1 MMKKPKLSTFLK
13 FYRPALLS
21 SALVLGITF
30 YLFFET
36 YKQFQEKNNTL
47 FELRAIA
54 VTGAINSRM
63 MDYIQILKGV
73 QSLLIVSDSVD
84 WQTWKSYAEGVN
96 VKEHYPGVQGI
107 GFSIFIPDS
116 NKADFEARVREE
128 GFPDFAIWP
137 DNPRE
142 MYTAIV
148 YLHPFD
154 SINKRAFGYDM
165 YADSVRKKAM
175 DRAIDTGKPAITSGV
190 ILVQENVDEVQK
202 GLNLYLPIYKKGA
215 DTTTIENKRKNIVG
229 FAYSPFRVH
238 DLIEGTLGNDFDDF
252 NIQIY
257 DEGKKGEGGLL
268 YNSNNVVEV
277 RNDNG
282 AVNSYQKLVSIEVAE
297 HVWDIYITAIPGF
310 GYDREVP
317 FYLLGGGMIISLL
330 VFLIVISFG
339 YIRRSTYLKQVIAD
353 NAVAAIF
360 IVNKDGFCTFMNP
373 AAGRLTGYSFEEI
386 KLEQLWA
393 LLFRHSKIEKSMF
406 SMERETSM
414 QDRIIFHKS
423 GTPIYVNLNAK
434 PIYEYSNRVSLLV
447 QATDMT
453 QEKEAESSLMQ
464 KNKMLQAL
472 NQVGINL
479 SVELD
484 LKRLLQQIIDI
495 CTEITDSEFG
505 VFFYQVDDRN
515 ETVVM
520 HATSARNYYYI
531 ESIIDSWPQY
541 TILDVLRLDD
551 ASETKEVLMPEGMSI
566 GKHPVRS
573 FLAVP
578 VKSRNGIVIGTL
590 YFGHTKAGV
599 FQEHEVEI
607 TKGIAAQAAIALDNS
622 QLFETITNKNEELLK
637 INNDLDNFVYTASHD
652 LKAPVLN
659 IEGLV
664 YVLTKALEEGKT
676 EKAEKMIEMIKI
688 SILKFKET
696 IQALTEVAKTN
707 KNIDDE
713 VVKVDLRQLFEDIK
727 LSIEDMIQAADAN
740 ITADFAQLGEEEI
753 YFSLPNMRS
762 LLLNL
767 ITNAIK
773 YRSPERKP
781 IINLSFEKE
790 GRQLVI
796 KISDNGLGI
805 VKEHQERIFQMF
817 KRMHTQVEGTGIG
830 LYLVKRIVENQG
842 GSITVESE
850 VDQGTTF
857 TLYLPLK

>member
-1 MMKKPKLSTFLK
+1 MMKKPRISTFLK
-13 FYRPALLS
+13 FYRPALFS

-36 YKQFQEKNNTL
+36 YKQFQEKNNAL
-47 FELRAIA
+47 FDLRAVA
-54 VTGAINSRM
+54 VTDAIKSRM
-63 MDYIQILKGV
+63 MDYIQILKGA
-73 QSLLIVSDSVD
+73 QSLLNVSDSVSR
-84 WQTWKSYAEGVN
+84 QAWKGYAEGVN

-107 GFSIFIPDS
+107 GFSVFVADS
-116 NKADFEARVREE
+116 NKTAFEARVREE

-137 DNPRE
+137 SNPRE
-142 MYTAIV
+142 MYSAIL
-148 YLHPFD
+148 YLEPFD

-165 YADSVRKKAM
+165 YTDSARHKAM
-175 DRAIDTGKPAITSGV
+175 NIALETGKPTITSGV
-190 ILVQENVDEVQK
+190 ILVQEIVDEVQK

-215 DTTTIENKRKNIVG
+215 DTSTVENRRKNIVG
-229 FAYSPFRVH
+229 FAYSPFRIY
-238 DLIEGTLGNDFDDF
+238 DLMKGTLGNEFDDLD
-252 NIQIY
+252 IQIY
-257 DEGKKGEGGLL
+257 DEGRKGEGGLL
-268 YNSNNVVEV
+268 YWSS
-277 RNDNG
+277 NDNKING
-282 AVNSYQKLVSIEVAE
+282 EGLINSYQKMISIEVAE
-297 HVWDIYITAIPGF
+297 HVWDIHITANTGF

-317 FYLLGGGMIISLL
+317 FYLLGGGMVISLL

-360 IVNKDGFCTFMNP
+360 IVNQDGFCTFTNP
-373 AAGRLTGYSFEEI
+373 AAERLTGYSFDEI

-393 LLFRHSKIEKSMF
+393 LLFRHNDMEQSAF

-414 QDRIIFHKS
+414 QDALIYHKS
-423 GTPIYVNLNAK
+423 GTPIYVNLNTK
-434 PIYEYSNRVSLLV
+434 PIYEYSNKVSLLV

-484 LKRLLQQIIDI
+484 LKKLLQQIVDI

-505 VFFYQVDDRN
+505 VFFYQVDDHN
-515 ETVVM
+515 ETLVM
-520 HATSARNYYYI
+520 HATSIKNYYYI
-531 ESIIDSWPQY
+531 ESVIDSWPQY
-541 TILDVLRLDD
+541 TILDVLRIDD
-551 ASETKEVLMPEGMSI
+551 ASESKEVLMPEGMAI

-578 VKSRNGIVIGTL
+578 VKSRNGVVIGTL
-590 YFGHTKAGV
+590 YFGHTKAGM

-622 QLFETITNKNEELLK
+622 QLFEAISNKNEELIK

-664 YVLTKALEEGKT
+664 YVLTKALEEGKID
-676 EKAEKMIEMIKI
+676 KAEKMIEMIKI

-713 VVKVDLRQLFEDIK
+713 VVKVDLKELFEDIK
-727 LSIEDMIQAADAN
+727 LSIEDMVEAAGAD
-740 ITADFAQLGEEEI
+740 ITADFTRLGTEDI
-753 YFSLPNMRS
+753 YFSLANMRS
-762 LLLNL
+762 LLINL
-767 ITNAIK
+767 MTNAIK

-781 IINLSFEKE
+781 IIRLSFEKE
-790 GRQLVI
+790 DKQLII
-796 KISDNGLGI
+796 KVSDNGLGI
-805 VKEHQERIFQMF
+805 AKEHQERIFQMF

-842 GSITVESE
+842 GSIAIDSE
-850 VDQGTTF
+850 VNKGTTF

>member
-1 MMKKPKLSTFLK
+1 MMKKPRISTFLK
-13 FYRPALLS
+13 FYRPALFS

-36 YKQFQEKNNTL
+36 YKQFQEKNNAL
-47 FELRAIA
+47 FDLRAVA
-54 VTGAINSRM
+54 VTDAIKSRM
-63 MDYIQILKGV
+63 MDYIQILKGA
-73 QSLLIVSDSVD
+73 QSLLNVSDSVSR
-84 WQTWKSYAEGVN
+84 QAWKGYAEGVN

-107 GFSIFIPDS
+107 GFSVFVADS
-116 NKADFEARVREE
+116 NKTAFEARVREE

-137 DNPRE
+137 SNPRE
-142 MYTAIV
+142 MYSAIL
-148 YLHPFD
+148 YLEPFD

-165 YADSVRKKAM
+165 YTDSARHKAM
-175 DRAIDTGKPAITSGV
+175 NIALETGKPTITSGV
-190 ILVQENVDEVQK
+190 ILVQEIVDEVQK

-215 DTTTIENKRKNIVG
+215 DTSTVENRRKNIVG
-229 FAYSPFRVH
+229 FAYSPFRIY
-238 DLIEGTLGNDFDDF
+238 DLMKGTLGNEFDDLD
-252 NIQIY
+252 IQIY
-257 DEGKKGEGGLL
+257 DEGRKGEGGLL
-268 YNSNNVVEV
+268 YWSS
-277 RNDNG
+277 NDNKING
-282 AVNSYQKLVSIEVAE
+282 ERLINSYQKMISIEVAE
-297 HVWDIYITAIPGF
+297 HVWDIHITANTGF

-317 FYLLGGGMIISLL
+317 FYLLGGGMVISLL

-360 IVNKDGFCTFMNP
+360 IVNQDGFCTFTNP
-373 AAGRLTGYSFEEI
+373 AAERLTGYSFDEI

-393 LLFRHSKIEKSMF
+393 LLFRHNDMEQSAF

-414 QDRIIFHKS
+414 QDALIYHKS
-423 GTPIYVNLNAK
+423 GTPIYVNLNTK

-484 LKRLLQQIIDI
+484 LKKLLQQIVDI

-505 VFFYQVDDRN
+505 VFFYQVDDHN
-515 ETVVM
+515 ETLVM
-520 HATSARNYYYI
+520 HATSIKNYYYI
-531 ESIIDSWPQY
+531 ESVIDSWPQY
-541 TILDVLRLDD
+541 TILDVLRIDD
-551 ASETKEVLMPEGMSI
+551 ASESKEVLMPEGMAI

-578 VKSRNGIVIGTL
+578 VKSRNGVVIGTL
-590 YFGHTKAGV
+590 YFGHTKAGM

-622 QLFETITNKNEELLK
+622 QLFEAISNKNEELIK

-664 YVLTKALEEGKT
+664 YVLTKALEEGKID
-676 EKAEKMIEMIKI
+676 KAEKMIEMIKI

-713 VVKVDLRQLFEDIK
+713 VVKVDLKELFEDIK
-727 LSIEDMIQAADAN
+727 LSIEDMVEAAGAD
-740 ITADFAQLGEEEI
+740 IKADFTRLGTEDI
-753 YFSLPNMRS
+753 YFSLANMRS
-762 LLLNL
+762 LLINL
-767 ITNAIK
+767 MTNAIK

-781 IINLSFEKE
+781 IIRLSFEKE
-790 GRQLVI
+790 DKQLII
-796 KISDNGLGI
+796 KVSDNGLGI
-805 VKEHQERIFQMF
+805 AKEHQERIFQMF

-842 GSITVESE
+842 GSIAIDSE
-850 VDQGTTF
+850 VNKGTTF

>member
-1 MMKKPKLSTFLK
+1 MMKKPRISTFLK
-13 FYRPALLS
+13 FYRPALFS

-36 YKQFQEKNNTL
+36 YKQFQEKNNAL
-47 FELRAIA
+47 FDLRAVA
-54 VTGAINSRM
+54 VTDAIKSRM
-63 MDYIQILKGV
+63 MDYIQILKGA
-73 QSLLIVSDSVD
+73 QSLLNVSDSVSR
-84 WQTWKSYAEGVN
+84 QAWKGYAEGVN

-107 GFSIFIPDS
+107 GFSVFVADS
-116 NKADFEARVREE
+116 NKTAFEARVREE

-137 DNPRE
+137 SNPRE
-142 MYTAIV
+142 MYSAIL
-148 YLHPFD
+148 YLEPFD

-165 YADSVRKKAM
+165 YTDSARHKAM
-175 DRAIDTGKPAITSGV
+175 NIALETGKPTITSGV
-190 ILVQENVDEVQK
+190 ILVQEIVDEVQK

-215 DTTTIENKRKNIVG
+215 DTSTVENRRKNIVG
-229 FAYSPFRVH
+229 FAYSPFRIY
-238 DLIEGTLGNDFDDF
+238 DLMKGTLGNEFDDLD
-252 NIQIY
+252 IQIY
-257 DEGKKGEGGLL
+257 DEGRKGEGGLL
-268 YNSNNVVEV
+268 YWSS
-277 RNDNG
+277 NDNKING
-282 AVNSYQKLVSIEVAE
+282 ERLINSYQKMISIEVAE
-297 HVWDIYITAIPGF
+297 HVWDIHITANTGF

-317 FYLLGGGMIISLL
+317 FYLLGGGMVISLL

-360 IVNKDGFCTFMNP
+360 IVNQDGFCTFTNP
-373 AAGRLTGYSFEEI
+373 AAERLTGYSFDEI

-393 LLFRHSKIEKSMF
+393 LLFRHNDMEQSAF

-414 QDRIIFHKS
+414 QDALIYHKS
-423 GTPIYVNLNAK
+423 GTPIYVNLNTK
-434 PIYEYSNRVSLLV
+434 PIYEYSNKVSLLV

-484 LKRLLQQIIDI
+484 LKKLLQQIVDI

-505 VFFYQVDDRN
+505 VFFYQVDDHN
-515 ETVVM
+515 ETLVM
-520 HATSARNYYYI
+520 HATSIKNYYYI
-531 ESIIDSWPQY
+531 ESVIDSWPQY
-541 TILDVLRLDD
+541 TILDVLRIDD
-551 ASETKEVLMPEGMSI
+551 ASESKEVLMPEGMAI

-578 VKSRNGIVIGTL
+578 VKSRNGVVIGTL
-590 YFGHTKAGV
+590 YFGHTKAGM

-622 QLFETITNKNEELLK
+622 QLFEAISNKNEELIK

-664 YVLTKALEEGKT
+664 YVLTKALEEGKID
-676 EKAEKMIEMIKI
+676 KAEKMIEMIKI

-713 VVKVDLRQLFEDIK
+713 VVKVDLKELFEDIK
-727 LSIEDMIQAADAN
+727 LSIEDMVEAADAD
-740 ITADFAQLGEEEI
+740 ITADFTRLGTEDI
-753 YFSLPNMRS
+753 YFSLANMRS
-762 LLLNL
+762 LLINL
-767 ITNAIK
+767 MTNAIK

-781 IINLSFEKE
+781 IIRLSFEKE
-790 GRQLVI
+790 DKQLII
-796 KISDNGLGI
+796 KVSDNGLGI
-805 VKEHQERIFQMF
+805 AKEHQERIFQMF

-842 GSITVESE
+842 GSIAIDSE
-850 VDQGTTF
+850 VNKGTTF

>member
-1 MMKKPKLSTFLK
+1 MMKKPRISTFLK
-13 FYRPALLS
+13 FYRPALFS

-36 YKQFQEKNNTL
+36 YKQFQEKNNAL
-47 FELRAIA
+47 FDLRAVA
-54 VTGAINSRM
+54 VTDAIKSRM
-63 MDYIQILKGV
+63 MDYIQILKGA
-73 QSLLIVSDSVD
+73 QSLLNVSDSVSR
-84 WQTWKSYAEGVN
+84 QAWKGYAEGVN

-107 GFSIFIPDS
+107 GFSVFVADS
-116 NKADFEARVREE
+116 NKTAFEARVREE

-137 DNPRE
+137 SNPRE
-142 MYTAIV
+142 MYSAIL
-148 YLHPFD
+148 YLEPFD

-165 YADSVRKKAM
+165 YTDSARHKAM
-175 DRAIDTGKPAITSGV
+175 NIALETGKPTITSGV
-190 ILVQENVDEVQK
+190 ILVQEIVDEVQK

-215 DTTTIENKRKNIVG
+215 DTSTVENRRKNIVG
-229 FAYSPFRVH
+229 FAYSPFRIY
-238 DLIEGTLGNDFDDF
+238 DLMKGTLGNEFDDLD
-252 NIQIY
+252 IQIY
-257 DEGKKGEGGLL
+257 DEGRKGEGGLL
-268 YNSNNVVEV
+268 YWSS
-277 RNDNG
+277 NDNKING
-282 AVNSYQKLVSIEVAE
+282 ERLINSYQKMISIEVAE
-297 HVWDIYITAIPGF
+297 HVWDIHITANTGF

-317 FYLLGGGMIISLL
+317 FYLLGGGMVISLL

-360 IVNKDGFCTFMNP
+360 IVNQDGFCTFTNP
-373 AAGRLTGYSFEEI
+373 AAERLTGYSFDEI

-393 LLFRHSKIEKSMF
+393 LLFRHNDMEQSAF

-414 QDRIIFHKS
+414 QDALIYHKS
-423 GTPIYVNLNAK
+423 GTPIYVNLNTK

-484 LKRLLQQIIDI
+484 LKKLLQQIVDI

-505 VFFYQVDDRN
+505 VFFYQVDDHN
-515 ETVVM
+515 ETLVM
-520 HATSARNYYYI
+520 HATSIKNYYYI
-531 ESIIDSWPQY
+531 ESVIDSWPQY
-541 TILDVLRLDD
+541 TILDVLRIDD
-551 ASETKEVLMPEGMSI
+551 ASESKEVLMPEGMAI

-578 VKSRNGIVIGTL
+578 VKSRNGVVIGTL
-590 YFGHTKAGV
+590 YFGHTKAGM

-622 QLFETITNKNEELLK
+622 QLFEAISNKNEELIK

-664 YVLTKALEEGKT
+664 YVLTKALEEGKID
-676 EKAEKMIEMIKI
+676 KAEKMIEMIKI

-713 VVKVDLRQLFEDIK
+713 VVKVDLKELFEDIK
-727 LSIEDMIQAADAN
+727 LSIEDMVEAADAD
-740 ITADFAQLGEEEI
+740 IAADFTKLGTEDI
-753 YFSLPNMRS
+753 YFSLANMRS
-762 LLLNL
+762 LLINL
-767 ITNAIK
+767 MTNAIK

-781 IINLSFEKE
+781 IIRLSFEKE
-790 GRQLVI
+790 DKQLII
-796 KISDNGLGI
+796 KVSDNGLGI
-805 VKEHQERIFQMF
+805 AKEHQERIFQMF

-842 GSITVESE
+842 GSIAIDSE
-850 VDQGTTF
+850 VNKGTTF

>member
-1 MMKKPKLSTFLK
+1 MMKKPRISTFLK
-13 FYRPALLS
+13 FYRPALFS

-36 YKQFQEKNNTL
+36 YKQFQEKNNAL
-47 FELRAIA
+47 FDLRAVA
-54 VTGAINSRM
+54 VTDAIKSRM
-63 MDYIQILKGV
+63 MDYIQILKGA
-73 QSLLIVSDSVD
+73 QSLLNVSDSVSR
-84 WQTWKSYAEGVN
+84 QAWKGYAEGVN

-107 GFSIFIPDS
+107 GFSVFVADS
-116 NKADFEARVREE
+116 NKTAFEARVREE

-137 DNPRE
+137 SNPRE
-142 MYTAIV
+142 MYSAIL
-148 YLHPFD
+148 YLEPFD

-165 YADSVRKKAM
+165 YTDSARHKAM
-175 DRAIDTGKPAITSGV
+175 NIALETGKPTITSGV
-190 ILVQENVDEVQK
+190 ILVQEIVDEVQK

-215 DTTTIENKRKNIVG
+215 DTSTVENRRKNIVG
-229 FAYSPFRVH
+229 FAYSPFRIY
-238 DLIEGTLGNDFDDF
+238 DLMKGTLGNEFDDLD
-252 NIQIY
+252 IQIY
-257 DEGKKGEGGLL
+257 DEGRKGEGGLL
-268 YNSNNVVEV
+268 YWSS
-277 RNDNG
+277 NDNKVNG
-282 AVNSYQKLVSIEVAE
+282 EGLINSYKKMISIEVAE
-297 HVWDIYITAIPGF
+297 HVWDIHITANTGF

-317 FYLLGGGMIISLL
+317 FYLLGGGMVISLL

-360 IVNKDGFCTFMNP
+360 IVNQDGFCTFTNP
-373 AAGRLTGYSFEEI
+373 AAERLTGYSFDEI

-393 LLFRHSKIEKSMF
+393 LLFRHNDMEQSAF

-414 QDRIIFHKS
+414 QDALIYHKS
-423 GTPIYVNLNAK
+423 GTPIYVNLNTK

-484 LKRLLQQIIDI
+484 LKKLLQQIVDI

-505 VFFYQVDDRN
+505 VFFYQVDDHN
-515 ETVVM
+515 ETFVM
-520 HATSARNYYYI
+520 HATSIKNYYYI
-531 ESIIDSWPQY
+531 ESVIDSWPQY
-541 TILDVLRLDD
+541 TILDVLRIDD
-551 ASETKEVLMPEGMSI
+551 ASESKEVLMPEGMAI

-578 VKSRNGIVIGTL
+578 VKSRNGVVIGTL
-590 YFGHTKAGV
+590 YFGHTKAGM

-622 QLFETITNKNEELLK
+622 QLFEAISNKNEELIK

-664 YVLTKALEEGKT
+664 YVLTKALEEGKID
-676 EKAEKMIEMIKI
+676 KAEKMIEMIKI

-713 VVKVDLRQLFEDIK
+713 VVKVDLKELFEDIK
-727 LSIEDMIQAADAN
+727 LSIEDMVEAADAD
-740 ITADFAQLGEEEI
+740 IAADFTKLGTEDI
-753 YFSLPNMRS
+753 YFSLANMRS
-762 LLLNL
+762 LLINL
-767 ITNAIK
+767 MTNAIK

-781 IINLSFEKE
+781 IIRLSFEKE
-790 GRQLVI
+790 DKQLII
-796 KISDNGLGI
+796 KVSDNGLGI
-805 VKEHQERIFQMF
+805 AKEHQERIFQMF

-842 GSITVESE
+842 GSIAIDSE
-850 VDQGTTF
+850 VNKGTTF